1 MTTINCTPIHFLV
14 TLIFLLPLHTS
25 AQDQNIEQ
33 KDSQS
38 IYLLDQ
44 FARKIAEIEEQQFI
58 DSIKRSELENQL
70 NTTKASNKQL
80 QLELVNKIAESNRQA
95 VALDVEKQR
104 EIQQMKSSAIG
115 HPILDPAN
123 DTIVMIYSRFGAST
137 PDERAKKASAKINQ
151 LTKEDFY
158 VADSLRIIH
167 SEYTYDIMY
176 GDLIILSLSE
186 KDAIW
191 YDENLKHLA
200 ATVKSKIDQSIQD
213 ARKEKSLTKIL
224 IRIGLVLIIIAL
236 TYLVIRL
243 ILIGKRKLLILV
255 GKKKDKWLKNL
266 AYKDYTFLSANQEF
280 RMILL
285 LFKILSWL
293 FIVITVYIALP
304 LVFSIFPFTRD
315 WADKLFQW
323 IWMPFKNIF
332 WSVWHYLPNLFSILV
347 IYITMKYVIRFTKY
361 IFTEIQSEKLK
372 ITGFHV
378 DWAMP
383 TYSIVRFLLLAFM
396 FVLIF
401 PYLPGSD
408 SEIFKGVSV
417 FIGILFSLGS
427 STAIANMVAGLVI
440 TYMRPY
446 KIGDRIKIGDISG
459 DVIEKTLLVTRLKT
473 QKNEEITIPN
483 SSILTGN
490 TTNYSTYARQ
500 EGVIVHTTVTI
511 GYDVPWKE
519 VHQALIDAAARTE
532 HLLKQPAPFVLQ
544 TSLDDFYVAYQ
555 INAYTNEANRMASV
569 YSNLHQNIQDCCNE
583 HGIEI
588 LSPHY
593 RAQRDGNCTTIP
605 AQYLNDNYQAPTF
618 NININK

>member
-1 MTTINCTPIHFLV
+1 MTTTNCSPIHILV
-14 TLIFLLPLHTS
+14 ALFFMLPLHTG
-25 AQDQNIEQ
+25 AQDQNLEQ

-70 NTTKASNKQL
+70 NTTKTSNKQL

-95 VALDVEKQR
+95 EALNEEKQR
-104 EIQQMKSSAIG
+104 EIQQMKSTAIG

-123 DTIVMIYSRFGAST
+123 DTIVMIYTRFGAST
-137 PDERAKKASAKINQ
+137 PAERAHNASAKISR
-151 LTKEDFY
+151 LSRSDFF
-158 VADSLRIIH
+158 VADSLKIIQ

-176 GDLIILSLSE
+176 GELIILSLSE
-186 KDAIW
+186 KDALW
-191 YDENLKHLA
+191 YDGNLKLMAGDLHA
-200 ATVKSKIDQSIQD
+200 KIKLSIEK
-213 ARKEKSLTKIL
+213 AHKEKGLPRIL
-224 IRIGLVLIIIAL
+224 MRIGLILLIIVL
-236 TYLVIRL
+236 TYLL
-243 ILIGKRKLLILV
+243 IMLIARGYHQLLKLV
-255 GKKKDKWLKNL
+255 DRNKEKWLKNL
-266 AYKDYTFLSANQEF
+266 AYKDYTFLSAEQEF
-280 RMILL
+280 KFILF
-285 LFKILSWL
+285 LFKIGRWL
-293 FIVITVYIALP
+293 TIAIVVYITLP
-304 LVFSIFPFTRD
+304 ILFSIFPFTRD
-315 WADKLFQW
+315 WADKLIHW
-323 IWMPFKNIF
+323 IWMPFKNMF
-332 WSVWHYLPNLFSILV
+332 WSVWQYLPKLFSILV
-347 IYITMKYVIRFTKY
+347 IYFTMKYVIRFTKY
-361 IFTEIQSEKLK
+361 IFTEIESGKLK
-372 ITGFHV
+372 INGFHI

-408 SEIFKGVSV
+408 SDIFKGVSV

-427 STAIANMVAGLVI
+427 SSAIANMVAGLVI
-440 TYMRPY
+440 TYMRPF

-459 DVIEKTLLVTRLKT
+459 DVIEKTLLVTRVKT
-473 QKNEEITIPN
+473 PKNEEITIPN

-519 VHQALIDAAARTE
+519 IHQALIDAAARTE
-532 HLLKQPAPFVLQ
+532 HLLEQPAPFVLQ

-555 INAYTNEANRMASV
+555 INAHTKEANRLASV

-583 HGIEI
+583 RGIEI

-605 AQYLNDNYQAPTF
+605 TQYLPNGYEAPSFRIKTE
-618 NININK
+618 K